1 MGPSRRVAFV
11 SVLLAPWV
19 GWARQQDPSDDEL
32 PGMPSNQRHKL
43 PLPEPNGNN
52 DKKLP
57 NGKSQNDAIAQ
68 EEHKRSLKEAD
79 DLVALAEEIRADL
92 RKAGNYVVPLSTVKK
107 TEEIEK
113 LAKRIRNHLK
123 A

>member
-1 MGPSRRVAFV
+1 MAFSRRAAFIPI
-11 SVLLAPWV
+11 VLSGLIAS
-19 GWARQQDPSDDEL
+19 AQQDTQDDGL
-32 PGMPSNQRHKL
+32 PGIPPSQRHKL
-43 PLPEPNGNN
+43 PIPDTES

-79 DLVALAEEIRADL
+79 EMVSLAQEIRSEIQ
-92 RKAGNYVVPLSTVKK
+92 KAGNYVVPVSTLKK

-113 LAKRIRNHLK
+113 LAKRIRGHLK

>member
-1 MGPSRRVAFV
+1 MAPSRRVAFV

-19 GWARQQDPSDDEL
+19 GGARQQDPSDDEL

-43 PLPEPNGNN
+43 PLPEPNG

-79 DLVALAEEIRADL
+79 ELVSLAEEIRAEL
-92 RKAGNYVVPLSTVKK
+92 RKAGNYVVPLSTLKK

-113 LAKRIRNHLK
+113 LAKRIRNRLK